1 MSLLLVLP
9 VSTVL
14 VVLLVQHPRC
24 FGSRVD
30 FDAFSSALPM
40 LLRRAQDGKSWNS
53 PKIHIIYIIIYIY
66 NDMIIICHILID
78 YLSML

>member
-1 MSLLLVLP
+1 MIQKKKPTFFFCQIMTDSDHISMSLLVVLP

-14 VVLLVQHPRC
+14 VVLPVQHPRC

-30 FDAFSSALPM
+30 FDAFASALPM

-53 PKIHIIYIIIYIY
+53 PKIHIFI
-66 NDMIIICHILID
+66 
-78 YLSML
+78 